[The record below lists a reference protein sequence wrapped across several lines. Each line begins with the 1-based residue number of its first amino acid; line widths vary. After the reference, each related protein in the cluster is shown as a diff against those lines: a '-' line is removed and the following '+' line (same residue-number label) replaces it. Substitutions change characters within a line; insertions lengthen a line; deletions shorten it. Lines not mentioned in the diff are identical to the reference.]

1 MNTQI
6 FFSVIEHYNRGDIQF
21 NLGTN
26 WSFLFNNQW
35 YPTRAFMIAYY
46 QQLGQNNECNLHQAV
61 FELSKFMPIVSAD
74 ITYDNCFPVANI

>member
-6 FFSVIEHYNRGDIQF
+6 FLSVIEHYNRGDIQF
-21 NLGTN
+21 NLGIN

-35 YPTRAFMIAYY
+35 YPTHAFMITYY
-46 QQLGQNNECNLHQAV
+46 QQLGQNNECNLYQAV